1 MAVFNFWER
10 MFFRIP
16 GLIRMVFFLRLGLGT
31 SQGWFCCF
39 ASTGGPTRWLL
50 GPFFGFAVLG
60 GFFRGGFSDPPVFL
74 LAGFAGGLFA
84 QSFASET
91 VQVVGEHDP
100 AQFLAARVE
109 PFGKAATGLG
119 VVGDDDAEACFDLGS
134 AFLAGGE
141 GGVF

>member
-1 MAVFNFWER
+1 

-31 SQGWFCCF
+31 SQRWFCCF
-39 ASTGGPTRWLL
+39 ASTGGPARWLPAL
-50 GPFFGFAVLG
+50 FWGFAVLRS
-60 GFFRGGFSDPPVFL
+60 FFRGGFSDPLVFL

-84 QSFASET
+84 PSFASEAA
-91 VQVVGEHDP
+91 QVVGEHDP

-109 PFGKAATGLG
+109 PFGKAATGLI
-119 VVGDDDAEACFDLGS
+119 VVGDNADACFGLGS